1 MSRQCRDGK
10 PEIMFIITE
19 RLATPTTKAMTSLTG
34 RPSIPRVSS
43 WNRRRSDIR
52 RLAAFGYINRRP
64 DTETPLC
71 VRGDLTDMDRRAAAL
86 VAIGGAAGA
95 VSRHA
100 IAVALS
106 AAFPWG
112 TLLVNVV
119 GSFLLGIVA
128 YGPDRNGALGER
140 TRLVVSTGFVSSFTT
155 YSAFAAETAGL
166 DARLAALNVV
176 GTYALGLS
184 AVVAA
189 AGVVRW
195 RS

>member
-1 MSRQCRDGK
+1 
-10 PEIMFIITE
+10 
-19 RLATPTTKAMTSLTG
+19 
-34 RPSIPRVSS
+34 
-43 WNRRRSDIR
+43 
-52 RLAAFGYINRRP
+52 
-64 DTETPLC
+64 
-71 VRGDLTDMDRRAAAL
+71 MDRRAAAL

-100 IAVALS
+100 VAVVFPAS
-106 AAFPWG
+106 FPWG
-112 TLLVNVV
+112 TLFVNVV
-119 GSFLLGIVA
+119 GSFLLGILV
-128 YGPDRNGALGER
+128 YGADRNGALTER

-166 DARLAALNVV
+166 DPRVAALNVV

-195 RS
+195 RL